1 MLSESV
7 ALIITCAFCQFYF
20 RLIKV
25 LYTNFIKIFMS
36 REMIAIL
43 DFGSQYGQLITRRV
57 REHNV
62 YSQIFLP
69 DITAMRLRN
78 LGVNGLILSG
88 GPASVYD
95 KNAPKCDKKI
105 FELGV
110 PILGICY
117 GM

>member
-1 MLSESV
+1 LIKQLSRIDLLSESG

-20 RLIKV
+20 GLIKV
-25 LYTNFIKIFMS
+25 FHTNFIKVFMS

-43 DFGSQYGQLITRRV
+43 DFGSQYGQLIARRV

-69 DITAMRLRN
+69 DITAKQLRN
-78 LGVNGLILSG
+78 LGVKGLILSG

-95 KNAPKCDKKI
+95 KDAPKCDEKI
-105 FELGV
+105 L
-110 PILGICY
+110 
-117 GM
+117 